1 MIKTCWVGGPPQVQ
15 TLKTRKPLKV
25 IKDTLKQ
32 PMTVNAIA
40 SITGYDVSHV
50 RRTLL
55 QLQAA
60 GKTRFFKG
68 NTRGKLWELT

>member
-1 MIKTCWVGGPPQVQ
+1 MIKTCWVGGPPKAPP
-15 TLKTRKPLKV
+15 LKTRKPLAV
-25 IKDTLKQ
+25 VAATLKQ

-50 RRTLL
+50 RKSLL
-55 QLQAA
+55 RLQAA